1 MFLKGKRFYYDKNC
15 TVAIPEQLISKIL
28 DDDQFVS
35 GFLSRMESHKEDCVT
50 EIAGIS
56 GMTFQSSMNDP
67 PLITGYPGYGRQ
79 LKPPYYNFRN
89 HLIA

>member
-28 DDDQFVS
+28 DDDPFVS
-35 GFLSRMESHKEDCVT
+35 EILSNMENYDEDCVI

-56 GMTFQSSMNDP
+56 GMTFQSSMNAP

-79 LKPPYYNFRN
+79 LKPPYYNFGN